1 MGLSPILLAK
11 KPEVNPRIANPPAIN
26 GISTEKLMYNPPI
39 APVIRPIHGP
49 ARMPLIR
56 MGNWVKWMLEFR
68 DPIAI
73 GITKGGNDRMFDR
86 AAITAIK
93 VMVFVVLT
101 WNFKMVT
108 LYPDYILALSGMF
121 FWFAV
126 LIAEWGLFCNFFGY
140 KSRISSS
147 RIISNQF
154 FHLIYIVY

>member
-1 MGLSPILLAK
+1 MPHARIPENMGLSPILLAK

-56 MGNWVKWMLEFR
+56 MGNWVKCMLEFR

-86 AAITAIK
+86 AAIIAIK

-101 WNFKMVT
+101 WNFKMLT
-108 LYPDYILALSGMF
+108 LYPDCILIQAVKETFPCSLHTSTTGMI
-121 FWFAV
+121 
-126 LIAEWGLFCNFFGY
+126 L
-140 KSRISSS
+140 
-147 RIISNQF
+147 
-154 FHLIYIVY
+154 VYG